1 MQRIRNIL
9 LSLTFSFSS
18 SLMAQDEDIVVTTT
32 TDSKIFRVSIEST
45 DSADLGLLNNAF
57 TAHGAYKVVP
67 ANQSEFHLQFIRKS
81 ENTVE
86 CAILLGR
93 PARELKRF
101 VESGNSRRNSLFR
114 AADRVVRL
122 TSGMNGF
129 FASRLVFIGQRGG
142 NDQEV
147 YT

>member
-57 TAHGAYKVVP
+57 TAHGAYKVVQIS
-67 ANQSEFHLQFIRKS
+67 QSFICS
-81 ENTVE
+81 S
-86 CAILLGR
+86 
-93 PARELKRF
+93 
-101 VESGNSRRNSLFR
+101 SGNRKTPLSVLSFW
-114 AADRVVRL
+114 
-122 TSGMNGF
+122 G
-129 FASRLVFIGQRGG
+129 
-142 NDQEV
+142 DQHEN
-147 YT
+147 

>member
-1 MQRIRNIL
+1 MQRLRNIL

-101 VESGNSRRNSLFR
+101 VESGN
-114 AADRVVRL
+114 
-122 TSGMNGF
+122 
-129 FASRLVFIGQRGG
+129 
-142 NDQEV
+142 
-147 YT
+147 